1 MDCSIIYPNDNG
13 RRCQTI
19 DFGYRRDI
27 AGYLYI
33 LDKITYNE
41 DIRNKYYNKLVNR
54 HEENLSFEEHNPPV
68 HYSKQ
73 RRTSSRS
80 STRTATI
87 TDMFSGKESTVD
99 VGSGKVIK
107 PKENAA
113 TRKAKALKDKSI
125 SFAFN
130 NGATYSMQ
138 DIFGMLEELRART
151 HMIKTTV
158 QRVAIKDNYITS
170 DAFPSTLWPVNLL
183 SASQ

>member
-1 MDCSIIYPNDNG
+1 MIEDKYIGILDAQDKRWYDYLIRSKGGEIAALYFLLKGLDCSRIYPDG
-13 RRCQTI
+13 SRPMQTI
-19 DFGYRRDI
+19 NYAYRTDI
-27 AGYLYI
+27 AGFIYI
-33 LDKITYNE
+33 NNQLTKRIPECEVDFY
-41 DIRNKYYNKLVNR
+41 DKLVTR

-73 RRTSSRS
+73 HRTSSRS

-130 NGATYSMQ
+130 NFK
-138 DIFGMLEELRART
+138 IN
-151 HMIKTTV
+151 K
-158 QRVAIKDNYITS
+158 
-170 DAFPSTLWPVNLL
+170 
-183 SASQ
+183 

>member
-1 MDCSIIYPNDNG
+1 MIEDKYIGTLDAQDKRWYDYLIRSKGGEIAALYFLLKGLDCSRIYPDG
-13 RRCQTI
+13 SRPMQTI
-19 DFGYRRDI
+19 NYAYRTDI
-27 AGYLYI
+27 AGFIYI
-33 LDKITYNE
+33 NNQLTKRMPECEVDFY
-41 DIRNKYYNKLVNR
+41 DKLVTR

-73 RRTSSRS
+73 HRTSSRS

-99 VGSGKVIK
+99 VGSGKIIK

-130 NGATYSMQ
+130 N
-138 DIFGMLEELRART
+138 F
-151 HMIKTTV
+151 K
-158 QRVAIKDNYITS
+158 
-170 DAFPSTLWPVNLL
+170 VNK
-183 SASQ
+183 

>member
-1 MDCSIIYPNDNG
+1 MIDKKYIGKLDAQDKRWYDFVLYTQHKGNESAALDNLLYWMDCSVIYPNNIG
-13 RRCQTI
+13 RRCQTV
-19 DFGYRRDI
+19 DYGYRRDI

-33 LDKITYNE
+33 LDKITYSE
-41 DIRNKYYNKLVNR
+41 DIRDKYYNKLVNR

-73 RRTSSRS
+73 PRTSSRS
-80 STRTATI
+80 STRTAKI
-87 TDMFSGKESTVD
+87 TDMFTGKESTVD

-130 NGATYSMQ
+130 N
-138 DIFGMLEELRART
+138 F
-151 HMIKTTV
+151 K
-158 QRVAIKDNYITS
+158 
-170 DAFPSTLWPVNLL
+170 VNK
-183 SASQ
+183 

>member
-1 MDCSIIYPNDNG
+1 MIEDKYIGTLDAQDKRWYDYLIRSKGGEIAALYFLLKGLDCSRIYPDG
-13 RRCQTI
+13 SRPMQTI
-19 DFGYRRDI
+19 NYAYRTDI
-27 AGYLYI
+27 AGFIYI
-33 LDKITYNE
+33 NNQLTKRMPECEVDFY
-41 DIRNKYYNKLVNR
+41 DKLVTR

-73 RRTSSRS
+73 HRTSSRS

-87 TDMFSGKESTVD
+87 TDMFSGKESIVD

-130 NGATYSMQ
+130 NFK
-138 DIFGMLEELRART
+138 IN
-151 HMIKTTV
+151 K
-158 QRVAIKDNYITS
+158 
-170 DAFPSTLWPVNLL
+170 
-183 SASQ
+183 

>member
-1 MDCSIIYPNDNG
+1 MIEDKYIGTLDAQDKRWYDYLIRSKGGEIAALYFLLKGLDCSRIYPDG
-13 RRCQTI
+13 SRPMQTI
-19 DFGYRRDI
+19 NYAYRTDISGFIYINNQLTKRMPECEVDFYD
-27 AGYLYI
+27 
-33 LDKITYNE
+33 
-41 DIRNKYYNKLVNR
+41 KLVTR

-73 RRTSSRS
+73 HRTSSRS

-130 NGATYSMQ
+130 NFKVS
-138 DIFGMLEELRART
+138 
-151 HMIKTTV
+151 K
-158 QRVAIKDNYITS
+158 
-170 DAFPSTLWPVNLL
+170 
-183 SASQ
+183 

>member
-1 MDCSIIYPNDNG
+1 MIEDKYIGTLDAQDKRWYDYLIRSKGGEIAALYFLLKGLDCSRIYPDG
-13 RRCQTI
+13 SRPMQTI
-19 DFGYRRDI
+19 NYAYRTDI
-27 AGYLYI
+27 AGFIYI
-33 LDKITYNE
+33 NNQLTKRMPECEVDFY
-41 DIRNKYYNKLVNR
+41 DKLVTR

-73 RRTSSRS
+73 YRTSSRS

-107 PKENAA
+107 LKENAA

-130 NGATYSMQ
+130 NFK
-138 DIFGMLEELRART
+138 IN
-151 HMIKTTV
+151 K
-158 QRVAIKDNYITS
+158 
-170 DAFPSTLWPVNLL
+170 
-183 SASQ
+183 